1 MNPKTYIGKLT
12 VIVVSFYSNHIIEN
26 LINKIDKSIN
36 ILIIENS
43 LDYNL
48 KSHLEK
54 KFTNVQVIIP
64 EKNLGVGGGINL
76 GFSLVKT
83 KFALHLSVDTVPN
96 KDMISILLENA
107 EKIKNFSILAPKIQ
121 NFSYGDELYKEKN
134 IGKGFHKMKFIIG
147 AALLFDMKSLEKTG
161 GFDENIFLY
170 YEEHDLYYRCL
181 KLGLGIYLIDDAKI
195 IHHGS
200 SSISKKYSHE
210 ISLNRNWHYCW
221 SKFYYFKKNFGY
233 FYGIKKTIPNLMR
246 ASRKYLFY
254 KFKRDKNNSSLHKA
268 EIHGLLSSYCF
279 KKSWRRPNINA

>member
-233 FYGIKKTIPNLMR
+233 FYALKKIFPNLIRSIKRMIFCKI
-246 ASRKYLFY
+246 RKEDKQFYLY
-254 KFKRDKNNSSLHKA
+254 KNEFSG
-268 EIHGLLSSYCF
+268 ILSSILNKPSDYRPF
-279 KKSWRRPNINA
+279 K